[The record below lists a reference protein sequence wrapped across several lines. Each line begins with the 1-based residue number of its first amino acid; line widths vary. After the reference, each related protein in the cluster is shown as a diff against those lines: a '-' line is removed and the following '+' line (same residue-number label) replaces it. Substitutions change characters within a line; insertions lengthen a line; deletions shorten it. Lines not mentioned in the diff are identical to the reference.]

1 MILCAHFLE
10 RTCTIKYNITSLTGK
25 NGIMLL
31 QERAEKLYAQLYHE
45 LNRFPAGGKFYGVR
59 ELISRFRVS
68 RRVVDLTLRQ
78 LEKDGLLEHRD
89 QCGFFIHSFR
99 KRRHVV
105 FYYPEWV
112 SEELS
117 EIAGDLKTEFDAL
130 DGDYECGSVPF
141 DYRSNLVQQLQSSP
155 ADVLIVGPPAR
166 PLTPEEIVFAENS
179 CKPVIF
185 MGRNLVDASLHC
197 TYRKYE
203 FGMSLL
209 VNYLKK
215 RGHRRLA
222 LLEAEA
228 PVGGNRIEAE
238 AFVEYAAMN
247 ECEIVR
253 IPCRA
258 ECGNYTPAIAH
269 DSLFQYLERNP
280 LNVTALFVISEFAA
294 QGAFLALA
302 EHGLRVPEDV
312 SVVGSGA
319 ARCAN
324 YMNPPLTTVG
334 VDQHESV
341 RALVQEIHRFWG
353 HFNEGGRISVCSV
366 PRIIERF
373 SVRTITELHDPK
385 HKKESGIWKRQDSLH
400 S

>member
-130 DGDYECGSVPF
+130 DGDDECGSVPF

-166 PLTPEEIVFAENS
+166 P
-179 CKPVIF
+179 
-185 MGRNLVDASLHC
+185 GR
-197 TYRKYE
+197 
-203 FGMSLL
+203 
-209 VNYLKK
+209 
-215 RGHRRLA
+215 
-222 LLEAEA
+222 
-228 PVGGNRIEAE
+228 
-238 AFVEYAAMN
+238 
-247 ECEIVR
+247 
-253 IPCRA
+253 
-258 ECGNYTPAIAH
+258 
-269 DSLFQYLERNP
+269 
-280 LNVTALFVISEFAA
+280 
-294 QGAFLALA
+294 
-302 EHGLRVPEDV
+302 
-312 SVVGSGA
+312 
-319 ARCAN
+319 
-324 YMNPPLTTVG
+324 PLTRG
-334 VDQHESV
+334 N
-341 RALVQEIHRFWG
+341 L
-353 HFNEGGRISVCSV
+353 C
-366 PRIIERF
+366 
-373 SVRTITELHDPK
+373 
-385 HKKESGIWKRQDSLH
+385 
-400 S
+400 